1 MQEPDLIWMSVL
13 VFVPTAFA
21 LVLLLF
27 PKGSEEG
34 MRWWSLF
41 GIGTFAFGFAFT
53 VFEILVAVLQAYVFA
68 LLTAVY
74 IQLAV
79 AEEH

>member
-1 MQEPDLIWMSVL
+1 MNMVAGHML
-13 VFVPTAFA
+13 
-21 LVLLLF
+21 LVLCFTATQFFFFTCSRRQLIGLL
-27 PKGSEEG
+27 
-34 MRWWSLF
+34 

-53 VFEILVAVLQAYVFA
+53 CSRSSSPSCRPTSSRI
-68 LLTAVY
+68 LTAVY